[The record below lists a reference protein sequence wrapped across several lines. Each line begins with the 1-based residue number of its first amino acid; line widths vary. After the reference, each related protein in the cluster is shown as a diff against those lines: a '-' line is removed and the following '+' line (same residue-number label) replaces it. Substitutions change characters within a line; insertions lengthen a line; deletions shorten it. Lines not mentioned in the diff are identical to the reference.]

1 MSCGKYD
8 LTITSA
14 EFTYFLNTKADQTI
28 VYGPGLLEDN
38 HVDAEAMFF
47 IQARNAEGQNRTTGG
62 DEFRV
67 KIRRLDIP
75 VPEEEV
81 MDDKQRK
88 IFDSLPEEE
97 KKAVVE
103 KKAAEKKAIM
113 DRIYITPKII
123 DHEDG
128 TYLVK
133 YKTPEECKC
142 EVAIYF
148 VEDGKEEAVR
158 GSVFNSSFVAK
169 GNPKVT
175 NEFDGP
181 LMITYVNNQLQE
193 ISKFLE
199 TSKEN
204 IDTRNKAINEN
215 VKDLLKVMN
224 SLKALDERRDDIYL
238 TLDRIEEVLKT
249 FEKRYEKKKEH
260 EMKKCMK
267 LMDDNKTIT
276 FVAAKV
282 EKEINGPKTV
292 EAAKTKERIK
302 KFEEHL
308 KEVQTGLKRE
318 SFYYYDTGVEGSFQ
332 RITEFKKII
341 EGEKKGL
348 NEFIYY

>member
-158 GSVFNSSFVAK
+158 GSVFNSSFVTK

-193 ISKFLE
+193 ISKFL
-199 TSKEN
+199 
-204 IDTRNKAINEN
+204 
-215 VKDLLKVMN
+215 
-224 SLKALDERRDDIYL
+224 
-238 TLDRIEEVLKT
+238 
-249 FEKRYEKKKEH
+249 
-260 EMKKCMK
+260 
-267 LMDDNKTIT
+267 
-276 FVAAKV
+276 
-282 EKEINGPKTV
+282 
-292 EAAKTKERIK
+292 
-302 KFEEHL
+302 
-308 KEVQTGLKRE
+308 
-318 SFYYYDTGVEGSFQ
+318 
-332 RITEFKKII
+332 
-341 EGEKKGL
+341 
-348 NEFIYY
+348 